1 MTNSR
6 HVVPVCK
13 IEFYR
18 IEQSHSRS
26 LQTFI
31 RLTMSINDL
40 FHTRSSYHNSF
51 VGTDPKNKTD
61 VHVPSVAPKS
71 YDTKPSASYE
81 TKEPSTKPKE
91 SVATPTAKPGMLTND
106 RN

>member
-1 MTNSR
+1 MSDTVTNSR

-51 VGTDPKNKTD
+51 VGTDPKKKTD

-71 YDTKPSASYE
+71 YD